1 MKFNRYSRIPGHLR
15 STSRENAQKKAL
27 WLVEDFTFIVRK
39 EDVEHETSVWLRVD
53 VVSRIVNKMK
63 TPNHVTFPLS
73 GYYSE
78 TILSTYCTTSSGQ

>member
-39 EDVEHETSVWLRVD
+39 EDVERRFKNS
-53 VVSRIVNKMK
+53 
-63 TPNHVTFPLS
+63 
-73 GYYSE
+73 
-78 TILSTYCTTSSGQ
+78 